1 MNDYYKVLEVDR
13 NASQEVIRAAY
24 RALAKKYH
32 PDKSVLE
39 NAIEKMQE
47 INVAYGV
54 LSIEELKKEYDKKL
68 IQETTEESIIN
79 NQKTYNKTTES
90 NLYKQQNFKEDR
102 VEDSVD
108 AQATSQQEYSVK
120 YLRKT
125 KKPILNL
132 FLYSILVFFIF
143 DFVFNISQNN
153 LSKKLITEI
162 ISMFK

>member
-32 PDKSVLE
+32 PDKSALE
-39 NAIEKMQE
+39 NAIEKMQQ

-54 LSIEELKKEYDKKL
+54 LSSEETRKEYDKKL
-68 IQETTEESIIN
+68 IQENLAKDTGKG
-79 NQKTYNKTTES
+79 QKNYNKTTES

-102 VEDSVD
+102 VEDNVD
-108 AQATSQQEYSVK
+108 TQATIQQEYSVK
-120 YLRKT
+120 YLKKP

-153 LSKKLITEI
+153 ISKKIITEI

>member
-32 PDKSVLE
+32 PDKSALE

-54 LSIEELKKEYDKKL
+54 LSIEESKKEYDKKL
-68 IQETTEESIIN
+68 IQETIEESIIN
-79 NQKTYNKTTES
+79 NPKTYNKTTES
-90 NLYKQQNFKEDR
+90 NLYKKQNFKEDR
-102 VEDSVD
+102 VEDNVD
-108 AQATSQQEYSVK
+108 IQETSHPEYSVK
-120 YLRKT
+120 YLRKP

-153 LSKKLITEI
+153 LSKKLIKEI
-162 ISMFK
+162 LSIFK